1 VTGNAA
7 TRPDEL
13 AAFLDMG
20 LDLTTDTVTDAERA
34 EVLAWYREKH
44 GHDELELAPFAG
56 FLLERDPTTFKRLRR
71 HVLALGR
78 ELDGPPL
85 PIAVAVFLFVH
96 TYVVLGMGKGALY
109 EIVAVRALGASRA
122 EVDEVLALAALNG
135 GPRGVNALAEVADG
149 YLRDWEEEDDGPGLH
164 WPDGW
169 AADVGA
175 LRHRPRL
182 GRAGGGR
189 ARADP
194 RVVRANGGRGA
205 EPRRAA
211 RTDRARRAED
221 AACALRDGD
230 PRSRAG
236 AARAAPDRA
245 PECDPALADTAPAVA
260 ADGPLARRPPE
271 RGDLDAALA
280 GGLRRRRGDGD
291 GGRRRRRPAREL
303 GRPGLMFTGANHV
316 CVVTRDLDR
325 AIRAWADR
333 YGVGP
338 WQIWRKDGSNM
349 TAAVHGRPVAFAMRV
364 ALCSLSPTFRLELIE
379 PLDERSPY
387 ASSLERHGGRDHV
400 HHLRLEVDDYRAARE
415 HLTALGVAIP
425 LDASFD
431 GAPGVGS
438 QVTATYFDTEAELGF
453 MLELARVPDGFAMPA
468 PDAVHPVG
476 KEVERK

>member
-1 VTGNAA
+1 
-7 TRPDEL
+7 
-13 AAFLDMG
+13 
-20 LDLTTDTVTDAERA
+20 
-34 EVLAWYREKH
+34 
-44 GHDELELAPFAG
+44 
-56 FLLERDPTTFKRLRR
+56 
-71 HVLALGR
+71 
-78 ELDGPPL
+78 
-85 PIAVAVFLFVH
+85 
-96 TYVVLGMGKGALY
+96 
-109 EIVAVRALGASRA
+109 
-122 EVDEVLALAALNG
+122 
-135 GPRGVNALAEVADG
+135 
-149 YLRDWEEEDDGPGLH
+149 
-164 WPDGW
+164 
-169 AADVGA
+169 
-175 LRHRPRL
+175 
-182 GRAGGGR
+182 
-189 ARADP
+189 
-194 RVVRANGGRGA
+194 
-205 EPRRAA
+205 
-211 RTDRARRAED
+211 
-221 AACALRDGD
+221 
-230 PRSRAG
+230 
-236 AARAAPDRA
+236 
-245 PECDPALADTAPAVA
+245 
-260 ADGPLARRPPE
+260 
-271 RGDLDAALA
+271 
-280 GGLRRRRGDGD
+280 
-291 GGRRRRRPAREL
+291 
-303 GRPGLMFTGANHV
+303 MFTGANHV
-316 CVVTRDLDR
+316 CR